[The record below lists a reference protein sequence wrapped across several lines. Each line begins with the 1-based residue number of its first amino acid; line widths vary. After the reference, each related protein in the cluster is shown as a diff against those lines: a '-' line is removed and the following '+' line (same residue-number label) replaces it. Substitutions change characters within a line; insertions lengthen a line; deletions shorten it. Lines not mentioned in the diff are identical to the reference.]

1 MPTLSEIG
9 NFFEDPMGSIAN
21 VKVGGSQV
29 AAPVAPTPQANGYQY
44 QGAAPAAPIPQAPQA
59 VAPQAQPIAPAAQM
73 APQPVAPQGQPQPLI
88 PGMQPQPM
96 TIPQAGAVN
105 QGAVTP
111 AVQNIPVAPEAPILR
126 QAEPTAE
133 AGPVNPQAP
142 VPPEQAPTQA
152 QPNPTAEV
160 KNEQQMAPDAAHVD
174 DLLTHQD
181 NPAKLTSLGSDPTV
195 DSEAVKKIANKHVL
209 GHLQNTMGTE
219 NAQRQGDDLIARTN
233 AGDPKASR
241 DLAKAL
247 SAPAGRAE
255 DEGSYLKAYLFHRF
269 GLSDLAKQ
277 EQIKLGAGSSLAPI
291 KLSDG
296 TDAVVRQR
304 ADGVAT
310 YGVDRSTGRELTAQ
324 QLQEATGMNMPG
336 AETSK
341 SLHQFVAQDGTK
353 HVVSVVTGKNG
364 QIRYRDDTD
373 GKWLANAPA
382 GMEQLGHEDYLEK
395 QANMAKR
402 TIMSKMRGE
411 DQKHFAQTGSHLY
424 SEQDIL
430 DAGDKAYI
438 GQTGGSNANAAP
450 QEGAP
455 SAVTTILKNLSGS
468 NKEAPAAP
476 ELKNNN
482 PGNIRYGD
490 FARSMGA
497 TGQTPNGI
505 AIFPNRETGDRAHDS
520 LLGGSAYKN
529 MTLGQIIGK
538 WAPNNENN
546 PAEYYKTVKGKL
558 NGIDM
563 DKTYA
568 ELTPEEKQRFRAA
581 QTDVEHGTNMVP
593 AGGRATENKPAARV
607 MPNATA
613 QAIEDQAQAIYEGR
627 QPMPTGLGANNY
639 RNQAIANRVQEIAQE
654 RGAPYNAT
662 KYKSVIEPIVK
673 DFSTGKSKES
683 VDSLKTAFNHIDEL
697 EPAIKELN
705 NGRFPAANAIV
716 NRFATAVGG
725 SNATT
730 VEQIGPI
737 VGNEIEKTW
746 NPRMGTEAERH
757 HLVQQFSSARSPE
770 QLQKAVDTYKDL
782 MMGKVKPLEDRYNQT
797 GNKDFWSNQIAD
809 PTIKQH
815 FDRWQARENVRHG
828 QAPSGTTTNGI
839 KFKVVTQ

>member
-21 VKVGGSQV
+21 VKVGGGTTSG
-29 AAPVAPTPQANGYQY
+29 PVAPQAQPNSYQY
-44 QGAAPAAPIPQAPQA
+44 QAPAPAAPIQSAPAPQPVAPPQQVQPQA
-59 VAPQAQPIAPAAQM
+59 VAPQ
-73 APQPVAPQGQPQPLI
+73 VQPQPLI

-96 TIPQAGAVN
+96 TMSQAGAVN

-126 QAEPTAE
+126 QAEPTTE
-133 AGPVNPQAP
+133 TGPVNPQAP
-142 VPPEQAPTQA
+142 VPTEQAPTQT
-152 QPNPTAEV
+152 QPNPVVEA
-160 KNEQQMAPDAAHVD
+160 KNEQQVAPDAAHVD
-174 DLLTHQD
+174 DLLNHQN
-181 NPAKLTSLGSDPTV
+181 NPSQLAAIGSDPEI
-195 DSEAVKKIANKHVL
+195 DSDAVKKISNKHLV
-209 GHLQNTMGTE
+209 GHLTHEMGTE
-219 NAQRQGDDLIARTN
+219 QARREGDDLIARAN
-233 AGDPKASR
+233 SGDPKASR
-241 DLAKAL
+241 DLARTL
-247 SAPAGRAE
+247 SAPAGRTE

-277 EQIKLGAGSSLAPI
+277 EQIKLGAGSMLAPI
-291 KLSDG
+291 RLSDG

-310 YGVDRSTGRELTAQ
+310 YGVDRATGRELDAK
-324 QLQEATGMNMPG
+324 QLQEATAMNMPG

-341 SLHQFVAQDGTK
+341 SLHQFVAADGTK

-402 TIMSKMRGE
+402 TTM
-411 DQKHFAQTGSHLY
+411 QKYRKDDADHFRQTGKHLY
-424 SEQDIL
+424 SEQEIL

-438 GQTGGSNANAAP
+438 AQTGGSNAVAAP
-450 QEGAP
+450 QEAKPGA
-455 SAVTTILKNLSGS
+455 VETTRKNLTGS
-468 NKEAPAAP
+468 NVSAPAAP

-490 FARSMGA
+490 YARSMGA

-505 AIFPNRETGDRAHDS
+505 AIFPNRETGDKAHDS
-520 LLGGSAYKN
+520 LLSGSAYKN

-546 PAEYYKTVKGKL
+546 PAEYYKTVKNKL

-568 ELTPEEKQRFRAA
+568 ELTPEEKQHFRAA
-581 QTDVEHGTNMVP
+581 QTDVEHGTNTMP
-593 AGGRATENKPAARV
+593 AGGKTTEGKPAARV
-607 MPNATA
+607 EPNATA
-613 QAIEDQAQAIYEGR
+613 QALEDQAQAIYEGR
-627 QPMPTGLGANNY
+627 QAMPTGLGANNM
-639 RNQAIANRVQEIAQE
+639 RNQAIVNRVQEIAQE
-654 RGAPYNAT
+654 RGVPFNAQ
-662 KYKSVIEPIVK
+662 KYKQNQEIIK
-673 DFSTGKSKES
+673 DFSTGKNSQS
-683 VDSLKTAFNHIDEL
+683 VDALKTAFNHIDEL

-725 SNATT
+725 SKALS

-746 NPRMGTEAERH
+746 NPRMGTEAERE
-757 HLVQQFSSARSPE
+757 QIKQAFSSARNTE
-770 QLQKAVDTYKDL
+770 QLQKAIDNYKQL
-782 MMGKVKPLEDRYNQT
+782 MMGKMKPLEDRYNQT
-797 GNKDFWSNQIAD
+797 GNRDFWSAQIND
-809 PTIKQH
+809 PNIKTTY
-815 FDRWQARENVRHG
+815 DKWKARENVRTG